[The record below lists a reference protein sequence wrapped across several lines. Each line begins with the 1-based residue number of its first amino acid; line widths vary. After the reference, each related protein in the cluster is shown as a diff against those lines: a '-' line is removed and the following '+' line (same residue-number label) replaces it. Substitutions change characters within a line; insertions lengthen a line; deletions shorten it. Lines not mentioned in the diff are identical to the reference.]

1 MPRLTKLDVLVKE
14 VRACTICA
22 KHLPFEPN
30 PIVRPSSTA
39 KVIIIGQAPG
49 TKVHATGIP
58 WNDPSGDK
66 LRDWLGVDRDLF
78 YNSKRIAIMP
88 TGFCYPGKGKSGDL
102 PPRPE
107 CAPTWHPQLL
117 KHMRKIELI
126 LLIGQY
132 AQKYYLKE
140 SNKKTLTDTVKA
152 WKEYAPLYLPMPHP
166 SPRNKLWLKK
176 NAWFEKDIVPMLRRK
191 IKKLTR

>member
-1 MPRLTKLDVLVKE
+1 MARVTKLNKLVQE

-22 KHLPFEPN
+22 KHLPFAPN

-39 KVIIIGQAPG
+39 KVLIVGQAPG
-49 TKVHATGIP
+49 TKVHETGIP

-66 LRDWLGVDRDLF
+66 LRDWMGVDRDLF
-78 YNSKRIAIMP
+78 YSNKMIAIMP

-117 KHMRKIELI
+117 KYMRKVELI
-126 LLIGQY
+126 LLVGQY
-132 AQKYYLKE
+132 AQTYYLKD
-140 SNKKTLTDTVKA
+140 SKKNTLTETVRA
-152 WKEYAPLYLPMPHP
+152 WKEYRPLYLPMPHP

-176 NAWFEKDIVPMLRRK
+176 NIWFEKEVVPALRRR
-191 IKKLTR
+191 IKKLIL